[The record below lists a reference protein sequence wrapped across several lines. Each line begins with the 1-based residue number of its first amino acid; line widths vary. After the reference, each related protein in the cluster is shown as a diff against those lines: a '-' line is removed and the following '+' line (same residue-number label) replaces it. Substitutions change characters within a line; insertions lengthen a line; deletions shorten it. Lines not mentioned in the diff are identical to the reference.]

1 MCAFWCGS
9 LRPLTQTRG
18 ALRFSQVAGAHH
30 RTPVILY
37 WGIGDCIRR
46 PAGRRSHQ
54 AIYNLVIE
62 CSGGTGVPPVL
73 TCGAVPFGQVAGPNH
88 RPPVILNRGLGY
100 CIRRPAGRRSHQ
112 IICNFVIKCS
122 GGTGDLP
129 VLTCCVLRF
138 SQVTGANHRTTVIL
152 YWCLRDCIRRPAG
165 RRSHQFIC
173 NCVIECS
180 GGTGIPPVLTRGVVR
195 VGQVAGLNHLA
206 SVIFIWV
213 LATV

>member
-1 MCAFWCGS
+1 MYFPPGS
-9 LRPLTQTRG
+9 LLPLTQSRG
-18 ALRFSQVAGAHH
+18 AVRGGQVAGTDHL
-30 RTPVILY
+30 TPVILY
-37 WGIGDCIRR
+37 WC
-46 PAGRRSHQ
+46 
-54 AIYNLVIE
+54 
-62 CSGGTGVPPVL
+62 
-73 TCGAVPFGQVAGPNH
+73 
-88 RPPVILNRGLGY
+88 LGY

-213 LATV
+213 LGTV